1 MHKEMR
7 LGGHI
12 VMAIAIIFPKLAKK
26 PIFRKFL
33 NIFRKKI
40 NKKFYKPS

>member
-1 MHKEMR
+1 MRKKMR

-12 VMAIAIIFPKLAKK
+12 VMAIAILFPKFPK
-26 PIFRKFL
+26 KFL
-33 NIFRKKI
+33 NFFRKKI